1 MKKFKSEELA
11 DFILQYLEENDSF
24 NALDPKEKIKVFK
37 LYNEVLEAFYK
48 SILYPNVLPIV
59 SVYDFKTATIMASV
73 LDKVGTII
81 PAIDKIKVRL
91 IN

>member
-1 MKKFKSEELA
+1 MTKFKSDELA

-24 NALDPKEKIKVFK
+24 NVLEPKEKIKVFK

-59 SVYDFKTATIMASV
+59 SVYDFQTATIMSSV